1 MKTAE
6 TEEISK
12 EEKIFH
18 FYFMHACMSVCIY
31 ADSLVVTKTH
41 TGNTVQFLL
50 RQRDRGWRS
59 KYDSSDVHTTSLCT
73 YKVGC

>member
-50 RQRDRGWRS
+50 RQRYRG
-59 KYDSSDVHTTSLCT
+59 
-73 YKVGC
+73 